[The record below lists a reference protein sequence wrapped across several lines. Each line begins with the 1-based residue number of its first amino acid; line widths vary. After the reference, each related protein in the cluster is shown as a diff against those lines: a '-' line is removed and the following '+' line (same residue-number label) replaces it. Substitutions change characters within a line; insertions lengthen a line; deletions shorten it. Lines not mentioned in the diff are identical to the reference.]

1 MEQTVNQFSKGLQMD
16 THPMVQGNDSL
27 SDALNATFVTMNG
40 NEVIL
45 QNDMGNRRVDNAF
58 LPPGYQPVGM
68 KEYGGIIYVAAYNP
82 ITNKS
87 QIGSFP
93 SPERKIDEN
102 DDEDL
107 GGTFDFDIFL
117 DSNKGNVVPDAY
129 LGINVLNTDSFL
141 IPLSG
146 DKSLRAGDKFAVFSQ
161 NLSSIQYLLTNYN
174 NTKGNKAES
183 PKNRKYTLQLGVLN
197 SQNEFVDITKTLCRW
212 EEKPGGKW
220 QPKKYDYS
228 YSDVYKFN
236 DGYFISD
243 DFSNLDLSETIKDSN
258 LIKSRQRIATN
269 TYAYK
274 LIGPLYLKA
283 SLNHPYNFNYTIYGT
298 YDGGEA
304 NLKIVGYLTYN
315 CPDNPEPG
323 SIVDNSNQDYST
335 FDEGRPRFTGFELIG
350 QTALT
355 DKKSVSTYNPNN
367 NLYSVKITK
376 EYSGIQA
383 NPIYDNGK
391 LGFGQTETTYNYT
404 IGVLADIDT
413 PDVYLRGLSVRG
425 SIDLALL
432 GSGKVFLTG
441 WRFYNDVE
449 AKRTYLFYS
458 FNSYP
463 KEGKHFDNLVFKFV
477 DVLDNTNQFTYPRE
491 GGVELT
497 NGAVVL
503 DWDEYNIQP
512 RTLYSVTATYDY
524 ADDDSNNGTEN
535 RTLEDVKRWFL
546 STPLFNDFYQAS
558 EKVPDFC
565 DFNKADLSKPEFLLA
580 KEKFQDLMKIN
591 FKGSADYNSD
601 FFNNETEE
609 FEGGLIQKDDPNMSY
624 VCTHK
629 IKIDLQ
635 NRSTITIN
643 NEDYYPKG
651 ITINPSAANNLIMT
665 DIESVQL
672 GETKINN
679 SDNLSEVFKSEL
691 RKISGNEYFKQGK
704 SNGNVDNIFN
714 NKCQNLLSK
723 NLIINGNEING
734 EIIYKDVYVAYSD
747 KLCTSITNAF
757 DDFDKLLDDQNICEH
772 FGIIIDWSG
781 SKTRIIALGRHRND
795 DGSTNNY
802 ECGIGGEERFYGE
815 DSNNKR
821 WKKIID
827 DNKGGSKSFKL
838 SAEDYYDRICKSFF
852 DTIENNSSMFYYIF
866 LKTNSTSIEDFNHW
880 NNIYHSVYPLAPE
893 EFIDNN
899 GNYESYSLKY
909 KTRVWWRGT
918 DNKLALFQDFIK
930 KDENNIKNFVKSHI
944 KRNYIY
950 CMYDEYIIDTN
961 TTRIYIAPSVSEVN
975 QYFKY
980 TIPYEKNIPY
990 ILKIKYQLTGNEN
1003 EIINI
1008 ESGLNITGSN
1018 LNFTVGDFTENS
1030 SNIISLPLSSST
1042 NFHDNINKQLS
1053 TVLNNVY
1060 LQTLE
1065 FLPEND
1071 VNRSSILYKDSNGHL
1086 YKDSKPKFKVSNNG
1100 GIKNILLYDCE
1111 NIMKTQLVGTGA
1123 NRVEEPIFSGDLKY
1137 VFQSN
1142 TGDDDEYAKT
1152 TLIYDQVYLVE
1163 KEGEQLIAN
1172 QNEEDRIHA
1181 EDKIHS
1187 VGQR

>member
-93 SPERKIDEN
+93 SPEKKIDEN

-107 GGTFDFDIFL
+107 GGKFDFDIFL
-117 DSNKGNVVPDAY
+117 DSNGGNIVPDTY

-141 IPLSG
+141 IPLTG

-212 EEKPGGKW
+212 EKKPGGKW
-220 QPKKYDYS
+220 KPKKYDYS

-283 SLNHPYNFNYTIYGT
+283 SLNHPYNFNYSIYGT

-323 SIVDNSNQDYST
+323 TIVDNSNQDYST

-350 QTALT
+350 QTALN
-355 DKKSVSTYNPNN
+355 DKKSVSTYNSNN

-376 EYSGIQA
+376 EYIGIQA
-383 NPIYDNGK
+383 NPIYGNEGLD
-391 LGFGQTETTYNYT
+391 FGQTETTYNYT

-477 DVLDNTNQFTYPRE
+477 DVLDSTNYFTYPRE

-497 NGAVVL
+497 NGTVVL

-524 ADDDSNNGTEN
+524 ADDDSDNGTEN

-591 FKGSADYNSD
+591 FKGSADYNKTFD
-601 FFNNETEE
+601 EAPEE
-609 FEGGLIQKDDPNMSY
+609 FEGGLIQRDNPNISY

-635 NRSTITIN
+635 NKSTITIN

-651 ITINPSAANNLIMT
+651 ITINSSAANNLVMT
-665 DIESVQL
+665 DIKSAQV

-679 SDNLSEVFKSEL
+679 DDNLSEVFKSEL
-691 RKISGNEYFKQGK
+691 CKIGDNEYFKYGK
-704 SNGNVDNIFN
+704 TNSNVDNIFD

-723 NLIINGNEING
+723 DLIINGNEING
-734 EIIYKDVYVAYSD
+734 EIIYRDVYVAQSD

-757 DDFDKLLDDQNICEH
+757 DDFYNLLEDPSVYPWGQGNKY
-772 FGIIIDWSG
+772 FGIILDWDGHTNHKDDHFLSVANSTTDSRKIERDDSGQNTDNWSTVSIEEGNHQEIFMLSENLTKGNVNSSGGIFQEFNNLTKDRNQLFSYIFVGYDEKDRNNLDGIYTNYFLKKHYNLSQRPNLITDANAINQALKTRLWWKG
-781 SKTRIIALGRHRND
+781 SKD
-795 DGSTNNY
+795 SDNN
-802 ECGIGGEERFYGE
+802 
-815 DSNNKR
+815 NR
-821 WKKIID
+821 W
-827 DNKGGSKSFKL
+827 
-838 SAEDYYDRICKSFF
+838 A
-852 DTIENNSSMFYYIF
+852 MFQ
-866 LKTNSTSIEDFNHW
+866 
-880 NNIYHSVYPLAPE
+880 
-893 EFIDNN
+893 EFIDKNTDIKSLIK
-899 GNYESYSLKY
+899 SYI
-909 KTRVWWRGT
+909 KT
-918 DNKLALFQDFIK
+918 
-930 KDENNIKNFVKSHI
+930 
-944 KRNYIY
+944 NYIY
-950 CMYDEYIIDTN
+950 CMYDEYIIDTSK
-961 TTRIYIAPSVSEVN
+961 TKIYVAPSVSETN

-980 TIPYEKNIPY
+980 TIPYQSIPY
-990 ILKIKYQLTGNEN
+990 ILEIKYQLIGNSE
-1003 EIINI
+1003 EIVNI
-1008 ESGLNITGSN
+1008 DSELNISGSN
-1018 LNFTVGDFTENS
+1018 LNFSAGDFDNNS
-1030 SNIISLPLSSST
+1030 SNIISLSLSSST
-1042 NFHDNINKQLS
+1042 NFHDDINKQLS

-1060 LQTLE
+1060 LQTFE
-1065 FLPEND
+1065 FLPD
-1071 VNRSSILYKDSNGHL
+1071 DINRLSILYKGSDGYM
-1086 YKDSKPKFKVSNNG
+1086 YKVPNPKLEVSKGNT
-1100 GIKNILLYDCE
+1100 KNILLYKCNDTTVLTE
-1111 NIMKTQLVGTGA
+1111 GDREHTTPVQKN
-1123 NRVEEPIFSGDLKY
+1123 GDLSY
-1137 VFQSN
+1137 VYQYTSN
-1142 TGDDDEYAKT
+1142 VKDSESI
-1152 TLIYDQVYLVE
+1152 LIYDQIYLAT
-1163 KEGEQLIAN
+1163 KE
-1172 QNEEDRIHA
+1172 NEELLIPQDPNDRVNADIRPG
-1181 EDKIHS
+1181 
-1187 VGQR
+1187 GQR

>member
-1 MEQTVNQFSKGLQMD
+1 MEQTVNQFSKGLQLD

-27 SDALNATFVTMNG
+27 SDALNATFITMNG

-58 LPPGYQPVGM
+58 LPPGYQPVGI

-129 LGINVLNTDSFL
+129 LGIDVLNTDSFL

-355 DKKSVSTYNPNN
+355 NKKSISTYNPNN

-383 NPIYDNGK
+383 NPIYNNGS
-391 LGFGQTETTYNYT
+391 LDFGQTETTYNYT

-565 DFNKADLSKPEFLLA
+565 DPNKADLSKPEFALA
-580 KEKFQDLMKIN
+580 QEKFQDLMKID
-591 FKGSADYNSD
+591 FKGSADYSNS
-601 FFNNETEE
+601 FNETEE
-609 FEGGLIQKDDPNMSY
+609 FEGDLIKRNDNGEYADISY

-629 IKIDLQ
+629 IKIDLL
-635 NRSTITIN
+635 NKSIIAIN
-643 NEDYYPKG
+643 NEDNYPKG
-651 ITINPSAANNLIMT
+651 ITINSSAAGNLRMSEIN
-665 DIESVQL
+665 SVQL
-672 GETKINN
+672 GETRIN
-679 SDNLSEVFKSEL
+679 SGDNLSTIFKDEIAKTNNEKKYCEDKSRNQETLDNFNSEC
-691 RKISGNEYFKQGK
+691 S
-704 SNGNVDNIFN
+704 
-714 NKCQNLLSK
+714 NLLEPH
-723 NLIINGNEING
+723 LTINSDRIEG
-734 EIIYKDVYVAYSD
+734 EIIYKDVYKAQSN
-747 KLCTSITNAF
+747 KRCTTIINAF
-757 DDFDKLLDDQNICEH
+757 DDFYNLLNDPNDPPIDIY
-772 FGIIIDWSG
+772 FGIG
-781 SKTRIIALGRHRND
+781 LGWKQHGGFLDND
-795 DGSTNNY
+795 DEHTL
-802 ECGIGGEERFYGE
+802 
-815 DSNNKR
+815 
-821 WKKIID
+821 IILRSD
-827 DNKGGSKSFKL
+827 
-838 SAEDYYDRICKSFF
+838 
-852 DTIENNSSMFYYIF
+852 
-866 LKTNSTSIEDFNHW
+866 STSLIPTT
-880 NNIYHSVYPLAPE
+880 S
-893 EFIDNN
+893 
-899 GNYESYSLKY
+899 GNYEKVDYRTVDGHQAFYISNCVWNSENLNSGGIFKQFNNLVKNSNQLFSYAFIKYEGNDQNNDVNLFTNENISLQNK
-909 KTRVWWRGT
+909 KGASKVARVWWRGT
-918 DNKLALFQDFIK
+918 GGYWAMFPNFINEGQTLENFIK
-930 KDENNIKNFVKSHI
+930 SHVTT
-944 KRNYIY
+944 NYIY
-950 CMYDEYIIDTN
+950 CMYNRYGIPSNVKIYVAPSLQENEYICTK
-961 TTRIYIAPSVSEVN
+961 
-975 QYFKY
+975 QYDK
-980 TIPYEKNIPY
+980 IPY
-990 ILKIKYQLTGNEN
+990 ILEIKYQLTENNE

-1008 ESGLNITGSN
+1008 DSGLNITGSN
-1018 LNFTVGDFTENS
+1018 LNFSSGNFSNNS
-1030 SNIISLPLSSST
+1030 SNIISLSLSSSN
-1042 NFHDNINKQLS
+1042 NFYDTLNEHKSD
-1053 TVLNNVY
+1053 TTLNNVY
-1060 LQTLE
+1060 LNNNNYQLLYNT
-1065 FLPEND
+1065 
-1071 VNRSSILYKDSNGHL
+1071 NRSDILYKNSSGGIYKVPNPNVKVEDDLNDKDEGDKNKLLYKCSDNDETILDNINGH
-1086 YKDSKPKFKVSNNG
+1086 
-1100 GIKNILLYDCE
+1100 NI
-1111 NIMKTQLVGTGA
+1111 N
-1123 NRVEEPIFSGDLKY
+1123 PIFSGDLSY
-1137 VFQSN
+1137 IIQYTRESGN
-1142 TGDDDEYAKT
+1142 AGSS
-1152 TLIYDQVYLVE
+1152 LVY
-1163 KEGEQLIAN
+1163 
-1172 QNEEDRIHA
+1172 
-1181 EDKIHS
+1181 DKIHLVKEDRELQLNQNPNDRVNADIRS